1 MKILE
6 GEPEISYPCEWS
18 YTIITQSEEDARL
31 ASFEVLEGEHAF
43 APSHKSRTGKY
54 QSFNIKLL
62 VESKEKRDEIFQKF
76 RAHSLIRMVL

>member
-18 YTIITQSEEDARL
+18 YTIITQSEEEARL
-31 ASFEVLEGEHAF
+31 ASFEILESEHKF
-43 APSHKSRTGKY
+43 TPSNKSRTGKY

-76 RAHSLIRMVL
+76 QAHTLVKMVL